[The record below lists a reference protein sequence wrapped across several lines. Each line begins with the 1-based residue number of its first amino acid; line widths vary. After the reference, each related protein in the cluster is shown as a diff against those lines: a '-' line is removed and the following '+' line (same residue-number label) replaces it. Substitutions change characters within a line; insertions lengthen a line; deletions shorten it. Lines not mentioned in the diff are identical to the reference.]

1 MNFISIAVYV
11 LLLLSFVPGLKLAPR
26 RGFNED
32 SMSLDAMTSLKGV
45 LAIFVL
51 CHHLS
56 QKPAFQQTHT
66 ISFFEHI
73 GFLFVGIFFLCSGYG
88 LYKSY
93 LKKPDYLKTFLKRR
107 VLPIVIFY
115 YVMIAIYAVYH
126 LIQGSAFTPV
136 EWALKLSGLV
146 SINSQCWYVIVIVI
160 FYLAFYFIYK
170 NEKTGKYG
178 IPLFIVISLAFGIL
192 FCIIGH
198 FPWYASP
205 KNWWVNP
212 ANFASIPW
220 WKNPCALPFEG
231 EWWVNSMFGF
241 VAGLFIAKN
250 EAKFIEW
257 SSKKYWLKLAVT
269 FVIFLVVSAIGFFC
283 LFNISFWSE
292 FAFDGKLGIPNKLIC
307 YTAQCL
313 QVIVTDVF
321 VLLVMR
327 KVYVRNRFYDFFGK
341 RSLEVYLMQE
351 LALFAWLYLIQKG
364 DKPIF
369 TSGNTN
375 VILYMVVVT
384 LTVLVS
390 AIIYHWINVKLT
402 RGLKKS

>member
-32 SMSLDAMTSLKGV
+32 SLSLDAMTSLKGV

-66 ISFFEHI
+66 IGIFEHI
-73 GFLFVGIFFLCSGYG
+73 GFLFVGVFFLCSGYG

-93 LKKPDYLKTFLKRR
+93 LKKPDYLKSFLKRR

-146 SINSQCWYVIVIVI
+146 MINSQCWYVIVILI

-170 NEKTGKYG
+170 SERLRKYG
-178 IPLFIVISLAFGIL
+178 IPLFIVISLFFGIL

-205 KNWWVNP
+205 KNWWMNP
-212 ANFASIPW
+212 KKFASIPW
-220 WKNPCALPFEG
+220 WKGPCALPFEG

-241 VAGLFIAKN
+241 VAGLFIAKY
-250 EAKFIEW
+250 EDKFIEW
-257 SSKKYWLKLAVT
+257 SSKNYGLKLAVT
-269 FVIFLVVSAIGFFC
+269 FLILLAVSAAGFFC
-283 LFNISFWSE
+283 LFCISFWSE
-292 FAFDGKLGIPNKLIC
+292 FAFNGKLGILNKFIC
-307 YTAQCL
+307 YAAQCI
-313 QVIVTDVF
+313 QVVVTDFF
-321 VLLVMR
+321 VVLVMR
-327 KVYVRNRFYDFFGK
+327 KVYVKNTFYNFFGK

-351 LALFAWLYLIQKG
+351 LALFSWLYLIQSGEKA
-364 DKPIF
+364 IF
-369 TSGNTN
+369 KAHNWN
-375 VILYMVVVT
+375 IALYAVLVT
-384 LTVLVS
+384 LTVFVS
-390 AIIYHWINVKLT
+390 AIIYHWINVQLT
-402 RGLKKS
+402 KKLKKS